1 MVKTYSFIR
10 HLGTIVELLSY
21 SFPGL
26 SIALGIALAAIFVIN
41 EYYLKN
47 MITNAIQSE
56 VDAWN
61 WSKQFVQA
69 KFKPSERRGDDTNYT
84 HVPARLK
91 FYRWPTH
98 GREVINSP
106 LAFNA
111 ASHI

>member
-1 MVKTYSFIR
+1 M
-10 HLGTIVELLSY
+10 
-21 SFPGL
+21 
-26 SIALGIALAAIFVIN
+26 SIALAIALIAIVVIN

-61 WSKQFVQA
+61 WSKRFVQA
-69 KFKPSERRGDDTNYT
+69 KFKPSERRGDDTNSQ

-106 LAFNA
+106 VAFNA
-111 ASHI
+111 AINI

>member
-1 MVKTYSFIR
+1 M
-10 HLGTIVELLSY
+10 GTIENLLSY

-26 SIALGIALAAIFVIN
+26 AITLAIALTAIVVIN
-41 EYYLKN
+41 GYYLEN

-61 WSKQFVQA
+61 WSKRFVQA
-69 KFKPSERRGDDTNYT
+69 KFKPSERRGDDTNSYD
-84 HVPARLK
+84 VPARLE

-98 GREVINSP
+98 GREDINSP